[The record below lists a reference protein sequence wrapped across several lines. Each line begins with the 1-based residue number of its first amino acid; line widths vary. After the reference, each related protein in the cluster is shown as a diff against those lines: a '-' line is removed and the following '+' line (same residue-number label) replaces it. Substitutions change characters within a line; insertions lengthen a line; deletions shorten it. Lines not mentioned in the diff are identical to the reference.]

1 MIKNLFLALCAASLV
16 GTAFAEFT
24 LTQEEP
30 GYGPWTLTG
39 EGSYNELLDKL
50 TTSGV
55 DTSDAIN
62 FGIKDGAKVVI
73 TFGDDDSKYLP
84 QVNTIKFMNADL
96 RFNALETLIPAGS
109 EGQTEYDPGPALI
122 DFDYDFI
129 QGTYTF
135 GDLNVSIA
143 QVALKDWLKGQ
154 EALDHMANFPLI
166 KDAAIIQH
174 QEGANLKLQLVGDQG
189 DIGYGDVFVYDEHH
203 QYTNIGIVWDE
214 GQLQKNQI
222 ALLYVPGG
230 IMEEWG
236 GGGFNVLALGENYT
250 PVPEPATGTLS
261 LLALAG
267 LAARR
272 RRK

>member
-24 LTQEEP
+24 LSQDAS
-30 GYGPWTLTG
+30 GVGPWTLTG
-39 EGSYNELLDKL
+39 DGSYNELRDELANA
-50 TTSGV
+50 GV
-55 DTSDAIN
+55 GASDIIN
-62 FGIKDGAKVVI
+62 FGIKDGDKVAI
-73 TFGDDDSKYLP
+73 TFGANDSEYLP

-96 RFNALETLIPAGS
+96 RFNALKTLIPEGS
-109 EGQTEYDPGPALI
+109 KGQTEYDPGPALI
-122 DFDYDFI
+122 DYDFDFLA
-129 QGTYTF
+129 QTYTY

-143 QVALKDWLKGQ
+143 QVELKDWLEGEK
-154 EALDHMANFPLI
+154 ALDHMADFPLI
-166 KDAAIIQH
+166 KDAAIITH
-174 QEGANLKLQLVGDQG
+174 REGASLKLQLFGEQG
-189 DIGYGDVFVYDEHH
+189 DIEHGGVFKYDDQHK
-203 QYTNIGIVWDE
+203 YTNVGIVWE
-214 GQLQKNQI
+214 AGQLQKNQI

>member
-39 EGSYNELLDKL
+39 EGSYNELLAEFETKSL
-50 TTSGV
+50 GV
-55 DTSDAIN
+55 DDAIN
-62 FGIKDGAKVVI
+62 FGIKDGANVVI
-73 TFGDDDSKYLP
+73 TFGDNDSAYLP

-96 RFNALETLIPAGS
+96 RFDALKTLIPEGS
-109 EGQTEYDPGPALI
+109 EGQTEYNPGPALI
-122 DFDYDFI
+122 DFDYDFM
-129 QGTYTF
+129 QDKYTY

-143 QVALKDWLKGQ
+143 QVALKDWLEGEK
-154 EALDHMANFPLI
+154 ALDHMADFPLI
-166 KDAAIIQH
+166 KDAAVIDH
-174 QEGANLKLQLVGDQG
+174 REGASLKLQLFGEQG
-189 DIGYGDVFVYDEHH
+189 NIEHGGVFKYDEYHK
-203 QYTNIGIVWDE
+203 YTNMGIVWE
-214 GQLQKNQI
+214 AGQLQKNQI

-230 IMEEWG
+230 IGEQWG
-236 GGGFNVLALGENYT
+236 GGGFNVLALGENYI